1 MHHHNIQRRSF
12 SIRLLTLFAG
22 SGFALNTLAKAS
34 AAASVLL
41 AKSAPANIDP
51 AGYLVSEKLDG
62 VRALWDGKAL
72 RFRSGRLI
80 AVPAWFSAKLP
91 TTPLDGELWI
101 ARGQF
106 DALSGTVRKI
116 KPVDAEWQKVNYMV
130 FELPAGSGDFKDRA
144 LALDSIVNT
153 AAWPQLQAIEQT
165 AIANRATLQ
174 AKLDDVVQGGGEGL
188 MLHLASA
195 PVATGRSDA
204 LLKLKPVQDAEATV
218 VGYVAGKG
226 KYALIEMPLFEIPVY
241 ASTVFFDLL
250 AHGVTPVWAHPERC
264 YEVIDD
270 YKVVYPYRD
279 NGVLLQINAGS
290 LLGMYGK
297 KVRHTAAVL
306 LKNGCGHIVAS
317 DVHKVKDVKTL
328 LPEGFSHLV
337 KMVGNAKAVDMVL
350 SAPAKVIH
358 DS

>member
-41 AKSAPANIDP
+41 AKSAPSNIDP

-80 AVPAWFSAKLP
+80 AVPGWFSAKLP

-116 KPVDAEWQKVNYMV
+116 KPLDAEWQKVNYMV

-153 AAWPQLQAIEQT
+153 VAWPQLQAIEQT

-218 VGYVAGKG
+218 VGHVAGEG
-226 KYALIEMPLFEIPVY
+226 KYARMTGAL
-241 ASTVFFDLL
+241 
-250 AHGVTPVWAHPERC
+250 
-264 YEVIDD
+264 
-270 YKVVYPYRD
+270 
-279 NGVLLQINAGS
+279 
-290 LLGMYGK
+290 
-297 KVRHTAAVL
+297 
-306 LKNGCGHIVAS
+306 
-317 DVHKVKDVKTL
+317 DVKTTDGQRFKL
-328 LPEGFSHLV
+328 GT
-337 KMVGNAKAVDMVL
+337 GL
-350 SAPAKVIH
+350 SDAQRKHPPAIGSSVTYTYRDLTSSGKPRFASFLRVH
-358 DS
+358 ENF